1 MTILIL
7 FVLGIAT
14 IALFLAQEN
23 DKKRRKRR
31 SNQKHSTTII
41 DKKSQKEREKLE
53 LKWLELPYLNE
64 QISNLE
70 LQLSLLGDLDEL
82 QRDKYYMSDERGLKK
97 VLQTTKQL
105 TQTQKQLATLRL
117 KREQILHELRRH

>member
-14 IALFLAQEN
+14 IALFLAQEH
-23 DKKRRKRR
+23 DKQRRKR
-31 SNQKHSTTII
+31 SNHKQSITII

-53 LKWLELPYLNE
+53 LKRLELPYLNE

-82 QRDKYYMSDERGLKK
+82 QRDKYYMDDERGLKK

>member
-14 IALFLAQEN
+14 TALFLAQEN
-23 DKKRRKRR
+23 DKKRRKR
-31 SNQKHSTTII
+31 SSQEHSITII

-53 LKWLELPYLNE
+53 LKRLELPYLNE

-82 QRDKYYMSDERGLKK
+82 QRDKYYMSDEKGLEK
-97 VLQTTKQL
+97 VLRTTKQL

>member
-7 FVLGIAT
+7 FVLGIT
-14 IALFLAQEN
+14 TTALFLAQEN
-23 DKKRRKRR
+23 DKKRQKR
-31 SNQKHSTTII
+31 SNQKQSVTII

-53 LKWLELPYLNE
+53 LKRLELPYLNE

-82 QRDKYYMSDERGLKK
+82 QRDKYYMDDERGLKK

-105 TQTQKQLATLRL
+105 TQTQKQLAALRL

>member
-1 MTILIL
+1 MSILIL
-7 FVLGIAT
+7 FALGIAT

-23 DKKRRKRR
+23 DKKRRKR
-31 SNQKHSTTII
+31 SNQEHSTTII

-82 QRDKYYMSDERGLKK
+82 QRDKYYMSDEKGLEK
-97 VLQTTKQL
+97 VLRTTKQL

>member
-1 MTILIL
+1 MIILIL

-14 IALFLAQEN
+14 TALFLAQEN
-23 DKKRRKRR
+23 DKKRQQR
-31 SNQKHSTTII
+31 SKQKQLVTII

-53 LKWLELPYLNE
+53 LKQLELPYLSE
-64 QISNLE
+64 QILNLE

-82 QRDKYYMSDERGLKK
+82 QRDKYYMNDEKGLEK
-97 VLQTTKQL
+97 VLRTTKQL

>member
-7 FVLGIAT
+7 VVLGIAT
-14 IALFLAQEN
+14 TALFLAQEH
-23 DKKRRKRR
+23 DKKRQKR
-31 SNQKHSTTII
+31 SNQKQPIIII

-82 QRDKYYMSDERGLKK
+82 QRDKYYLDDEGGLKK

>member
-1 MTILIL
+1 MIILIL
-7 FVLGIAT
+7 FALGIAT
-14 IALFLAQEN
+14 AALFLAQKN
-23 DKKRRKRR
+23 DKKRRKR
-31 SNQKHSTTII
+31 SNQEHSTTII

-53 LKWLELPYLNE
+53 LKRLELPYLDE

-82 QRDKYYMSDERGLKK
+82 QRDKYYMSDEKGLEK
-97 VLQTTKQL
+97 VLRTTRQL
-105 TQTQKQLATLRL
+105 TQTQKQLAALRL

>member
-14 IALFLAQEN
+14 TALFLAQEN
-23 DKKRRKRR
+23 DKQRRKK
-31 SNQKHSTTII
+31 SNQKQPIII

-53 LKWLELPYLNE
+53 LKRLELPYLNE

-82 QRDKYYMSDERGLKK
+82 QRDKYYMDDERGLTK
-97 VLQTTKQL
+97 VLRTTKQL
-105 TQTQKQLATLRL
+105 TQTQKQLAILRL

>member
-7 FVLGIAT
+7 FALGIAT
-14 IALFLAQEN
+14 TALFLAQEN
-23 DKKRRKRR
+23 DKKRQKR
-31 SNQKHSTTII
+31 SNQEHSTTII
-41 DKKSQKEREKLE
+41 DKQSQKECEKLE
-53 LKWLELPYLNE
+53 LKRLELPYLNE

-82 QRDKYYMSDERGLKK
+82 QRDKYYLSDERGLAK
-97 VLQTTKQL
+97 VLRTTKQL

-117 KREQILHELRRH
+117 KKERILHELRRH

>member
-1 MTILIL
+1 MIILIL

-14 IALFLAQEN
+14 TALFLAQEN
-23 DKKRRKRR
+23 DKKRSK
-31 SNQKHSTTII
+31 QKQSVIII

-53 LKWLELPYLNE
+53 LKQLELPYLNE

-82 QRDKYYMSDERGLKK
+82 QRDKYYMSDETGLKK

-105 TQTQKQLATLRL
+105 TQTQKQLAALRL

>member
-1 MTILIL
+1 MLLT
-7 FVLGIAT
+7 AT

-23 DKKRRKRR
+23 DKKRRKR
-31 SNQKHSTTII
+31 SNQEHSTTII

-82 QRDKYYMSDERGLKK
+82 QRGKYYMSDEKGLEK
-97 VLQTTKQL
+97 VLRTTKQL

-117 KREQILHELRRH
+117 KRERILHELRRH

>member
-1 MTILIL
+1 MLT
-7 FVLGIAT
+7 AT

-23 DKKRRKRR
+23 DKKRRKR
-31 SNQKHSTTII
+31 SNQEHSTTII

-53 LKWLELPYLNE
+53 LKWLELPYLSE

-82 QRDKYYMSDERGLKK
+82 QRGKYYMSDEKGLEK
-97 VLQTTKQL
+97 VLRTTKQL

-117 KREQILHELRRH
+117 KRERILHELRRH